1 MSDSPFSF
9 GTKILGTGA
18 LILFS
23 LLGLGVVLPA
33 TWEAEATILLPTTA
47 DAAFPYLDSPKGWLA
62 WTPWPDSSTLSGPA
76 RGAGATMS
84 WAILMLGSMTKG
96 SRPWLMSTM
105 PISPR

>member
-33 TWEAEATILLPTTA
+33 TWEA
-47 DAAFPYLDSPKGWLA
+47 
-62 WTPWPDSSTLSGPA
+62 
-76 RGAGATMS
+76 
-84 WAILMLGSMTKG
+84 
-96 SRPWLMSTM
+96 
-105 PISPR
+105 